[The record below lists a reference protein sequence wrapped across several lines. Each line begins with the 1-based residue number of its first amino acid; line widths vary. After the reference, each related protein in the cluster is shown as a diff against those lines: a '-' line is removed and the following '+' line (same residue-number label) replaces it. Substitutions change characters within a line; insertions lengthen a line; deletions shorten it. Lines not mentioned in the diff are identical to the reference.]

1 MSIYNDFAR
10 RDDADAYN
18 SAVFS
23 LINYLCI
30 RVGMTVKQKLD
41 QNDVH
46 PMELKMF
53 KHIHY
58 QMKKI
63 KILELKKHNPPMFSA
78 ACSKLSFGLQ
88 ALIDSVKEKEKDQSN
103 ERDVSKEST
112 PSNIDSS
119 FSSIN
124 NSIHKTMS
132 FKSKISM
139 KKRS

>member
-30 RVGMTVKQKLD
+30 RVGMTVKQKLE
-41 QNDVH
+41 QNDMH

-63 KILELKKHNPPMFSA
+63 KVLELKKHNPPMFSA

-88 ALIDSVKEKEKDQSN
+88 ALLDKVNESSK

-124 NSIHKTMS
+124 NSIQKTMS

>member
-18 SAVFS
+18 SAVFY

-41 QNDVH
+41 QNDMH

-53 KHIHY
+53 KHIHF

-88 ALIDSVKEKEKDQSN
+88 ALIDSAKEKETSK
-103 ERDVSKEST
+103 ERDASKDST
-112 PSNIDSS
+112 PSNINSS
-119 FSSIN
+119 FSSIG
-124 NSIHKTMS
+124 NSINKTMS
-132 FKSKISM
+132 FKN
-139 KKRS
+139 KK